1 MCGRF
6 ACALSG
12 DGVAA
17 AASSFICREVSW
29 KKGCT
34 WEGRASIHPGRPL
47 PVLVRDSGEVC
58 LETMTWGLVPAY
70 AKEVVHDHFRLFNA
84 RSETCESLDVF
95 SRLVATGRRGVV
107 VMEGFYE
114 WKLDW
119 KGEKQPYFVRM
130 ETGPMFVAALFDRL
144 QEVGNIRHQYNFY
157 PPVT

>member
-17 AASSFICREVSW
+17 ASSSFIRREVLW
-29 KKGCT
+29 KKGCS
-34 WEGRASIHPGRPL
+34 WEGRASIHPGRHL
-47 PVLVRDSGEVC
+47 PVLVKDGEIR

-70 AKEVVHDHFRLFNA
+70 AKEGVHDHFRLFNA

-95 SRLVATGRRGVV
+95 SRLVAMGRRGVV

-119 KGEKQPYFVRM
+119 KGEKQPFFVCM
-130 ETGPMFVAALFDRL
+130 ESGPMFVAALFDRL
-144 QEVGNIRHQYNFY
+144 NEVGNFIE
-157 PPVT
+157 